1 MKILVLG
8 AGSIGG
14 YFGGRLAQAGAD
26 VTFLVRPGRKAQLE
40 RDGLVIT
47 SMYGDYQAPAK
58 AVTKEELRGSWDFVL
73 LTSKAYDLEAAIES
87 IRPAVG
93 ANTAVLPLLNGIAH
107 IERLNKE
114 FGRERVLGGLA
125 KIVVALSAEG
135 TIQHLNDWRYIVF
148 GEQDGTMSPRVKALQ
163 EAFPKESVV
172 ATAVPNILQRMWEK
186 IVHLSTVAGVT
197 TLMRGNVGEIASVP
211 GGTELFK
218 KMLAANAEISGKEG
232 FPIGEDFLSEY
243 RTLFENKS
251 SPYVPSIL
259 RDLERKNRV
268 EGDHII
274 GFMLERAKAHG
285 LDSTVHQL
293 AWMHLKTY
301 EQRLAAGR
309 L

>member
-26 VTFLVRPGRKAQLE
+26 ATFLVRPGRKAQLE

-58 AVTKEELRGSWDFVL
+58 TVTKEELRGSWDYVL
-73 LTSKAYDLEAAIES
+73 LTSKAYDLDAAIES

-93 ANTAVLPLLNGIAH
+93 DNTAVLPLLNGIAH

-114 FGRERVLGGLA
+114 FGKARVLGGLA

-135 TIQHLNDWRYIVF
+135 AIQHLNDWRYIVF
-148 GEQDGTMSPRVKALQ
+148 GEQDGTMSARVKALQ

-186 IVHLSTVAGVT
+186 IVHLATVASVT
-197 TLMRGNVGEIASVP
+197 TLMRGNVGEIASIP

-218 KMLAANAEISGKEG
+218 KMLTANAEISGKEG
-232 FPIGEDFLSEY
+232 FPIGEEFLSEY
-243 RTLFENKS
+243 RTLFANKS

-259 RDLERKNRV
+259 RDLERKNRI

-301 EQRLAAGR
+301 EQRLASGR

>member
-1 MKILVLG
+1 MKILILG

-26 VTFLVRPGRKAQLE
+26 VTFLVRPRRKAQLE

-47 SMYGDYQAPAK
+47 SMYGDYRAPVK
-58 AVTKEELRGSWDFVL
+58 TVTQEELGGSWDFVL
-73 LTSKAYDLEAAIES
+73 LTSKAYDLDSSIEA
-87 IRPAVG
+87 IRSAVG
-93 ANTAVLPLLNGIAH
+93 SNTAVLPLLNGIAH

-114 FGRERVLGGLA
+114 FGKERVLGGLA

-135 TIQHLNDWRYIVF
+135 AVQHLNDWRYIVF
-148 GEQDGTMSPRVKALQ
+148 GEQDGSMSQRVRDLQ
-163 EAFPKESVV
+163 EAFPKESVA

-186 IVHLSTVAGVT
+186 IVHLATVAGVT

-218 KMLAANAEISGKEG
+218 KMLALNAEISGKEG
-232 FPIGEDFLSEY
+232 FPIGEEFLGEY
-243 RTLFENKS
+243 RALFENKS

-259 RDLERKNRV
+259 RDLERKNRI

-274 GFMLERAKAHG
+274 GFMLDRAKAHG
-285 LDSTVHQL
+285 LDATVHQL

-301 EQRLAAGR
+301 EQRLASGR

>member
-26 VTFLVRPGRKAQLE
+26 VTFLVRPKRKAQLE

-47 SMYGDYQAPAK
+47 SMYGDYCAPVK
-58 AVTKEELRGSWDFVL
+58 AVTQEELGGSWDFVL
-73 LTSKAYDLEAAIES
+73 LTSKAYDLDSSIDA

-93 ANTAVLPLLNGIAH
+93 SNTAVLPLLNGIAH

-135 TIQHLNDWRYIVF
+135 AVQHLNDWRYIVF
-148 GEQDGTMSPRVKALQ
+148 GEQDGSMSRRVLDLQ
-163 EAFPKESVV
+163 EAFPKESVA

-186 IVHLSTVAGVT
+186 IVHLATVAGVT

-218 KMLAANAEISGKEG
+218 KMLALNAEISGKEG
-232 FPIGEDFLSEY
+232 FPISDAFLAEY

-259 RDLERKNRV
+259 RDLERKNRI

-274 GFMLERAKAHG
+274 GFMLDRAKAHG
-285 LDSTVHQL
+285 LDPTVHQL

-301 EQRLAAGR
+301 EQRLASGR